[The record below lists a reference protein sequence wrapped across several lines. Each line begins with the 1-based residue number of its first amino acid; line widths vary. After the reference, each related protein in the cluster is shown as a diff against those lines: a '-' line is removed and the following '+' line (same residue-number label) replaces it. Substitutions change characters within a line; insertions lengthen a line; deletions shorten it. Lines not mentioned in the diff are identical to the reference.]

1 MSVKKLSKSKKPGLF
16 QEELNH
22 TKVSFTLSIIA
33 PSIMLVLG
41 LLHYS
46 NLGFEGNWG
55 KFALTQSI
63 WGFLGFFGSQIIKQ
77 EKLIPQRFKEFN
89 INTGIYSVS
98 VLAAAMLTQ
107 IITQYVFTISTTEQA
122 LYYVF
127 SSVCEELFF
136 RLFLINIFLQFSE
149 KLNIKIIAVIT
160 ESALFAAVHQN
171 YYSNPGMLLG
181 VFLGGVVFGIA
192 YIWKR
197 DITICIL
204 AHFFLNIIATANW
217 LVTLSAQISYNAVAA
232 IIIMITIIILM
243 ILVIRTLKK
252 TSYEQW
258 QIILLESCLCLLI
271 IGLLTYTAF
280 QFDLKISFIGP

>member
-1 MSVKKLSKSKKPGLF
+1 MSVKKLSKSKSKPGLF

-22 TKVSFTLSIIA
+22 TKVSFTLSMIA
-33 PSIMLVLG
+33 TSIMLFLG
-41 LLHYS
+41 LLHYNS
-46 NLGFEGNWG
+46 LGYEGDWG
-55 KFALTQSI
+55 KFALTQAL
-63 WGFLGFFGSQIIKQ
+63 WGYIGFFGAQIIKNQ
-77 EKLIPQRFKEFN
+77 KIIPKVFREFDL
-89 INTGIYSVS
+89 NTGIYSVS

-107 IITQYVFTISTTEQA
+107 IITQYVFTITTTEQA

-136 RLFLINIFLQFSE
+136 RLFLINVFLQFSE
-149 KLNIKIIAVIT
+149 KLNVKIIAVIT

-171 YYSNPGMLLG
+171 YYNDLGMLLG

-217 LVTLSAQISYNAVAA
+217 LVSLSAEINLIICLPLIWIIFYA
-232 IIIMITIIILM
+232 IIAKIMKRNDEDENL
-243 ILVIRTLKK
+243 
-252 TSYEQW
+252 
-258 QIILLESCLCLLI
+258 
-271 IGLLTYTAF
+271 
-280 QFDLKISFIGP
+280 DD